1 MPRRSWLPS
10 AILLAAGIAIL
21 LGGLAAVAMG
31 LVNPTLLRQQLP
43 PEAEVDAPAVGG
55 AAVALGVATA
65 LVGLLHLVTAAA
77 LRRGVSI
84 AATAAVVLAATMAV
98 IALGFAVAALVSI
111 ASGAALPI
119 YMVPASV
126 VMGAAVIGYAIVTV
140 ILIGSR
146 TERI

>member
-1 MPRRSWLPS
+1 MPRRSWLPP
-10 AILLAAGIAIL
+10 AILVAAGIVIL

-31 LVNPTLLRQQLP
+31 LVNPALLREQLP
-43 PEAEVDAPAVGG
+43 PEAEVDAAAVGG

-77 LRRGVSI
+77 LRRGVGI

-98 IALGFAVAALVSI
+98 ISLGFAVAALVSI
-111 ASGAALPI
+111 AAGAALAS

-126 VMGAAVIGYAIVTV
+126 GLAAAVIGYAIVTV
-140 ILIGSR
+140 IVIGDR
-146 TERI
+146 REPV

>member
-10 AILLAAGIAIL
+10 AILLAAGVVIL
-21 LGGLAAVAMG
+21 LGGLAAVAIG
-31 LVNPTLLRQQLP
+31 LINPALISAQLP
-43 PEAEVDAPAVGG
+43 PEAEIDAPAVGG

-84 AATAAVVLAATMAV
+84 AATAAIVLAATMAL
-98 IALGFAVAALVSI
+98 ISLGFAVAALVSI
-111 ASGAALPI
+111 ASGAALAI

-126 VMGAAVIGYAIVTV
+126 GLGAAVIGYAIVTV
-140 ILIGSR
+140 IVIGAR